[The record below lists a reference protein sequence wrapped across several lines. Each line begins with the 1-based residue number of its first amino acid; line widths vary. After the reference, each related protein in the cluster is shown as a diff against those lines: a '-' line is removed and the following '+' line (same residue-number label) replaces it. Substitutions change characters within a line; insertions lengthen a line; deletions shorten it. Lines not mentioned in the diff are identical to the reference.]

1 MSALGCSE
9 VETASIF
16 THPLAHTPLL
26 VDLETKM
33 MEELS
38 TIRAQHLL
46 NIQVREGS
54 QREEYQLEKSR
65 IETTKESIKIM
76 EVQMQN
82 NFDLKKL
89 LVNHKNQI
97 RQLKRG
103 QKARKQSRKRYWANI
118 LEREVVS
125 AIGSQAHSQLHSQSQ
140 SQAQSQAQSATH
152 SNAMSRQLS
161 SESLHRNGGSEKS
174 DGTGVGNLNFVGDQD
189 DEKVDYDAHSQHLEA
204 QKNQAAQQLAKMY
217 DQLESLAKKHKESMN
232 ELKKSQRD
240 ALVKRE
246 EEFQKEMVELQWKQ
260 DVESKDFQKDNDTEI
275 AEALAVQEHELELD
289 SQIRGAETRALQE
302 RRVLNTLLDTIID
315 GVISISPTGVIMR
328 FNSSAE
334 KMFGYPSSEI
344 IGKNIKQ
351 LMPAAY
357 ARNHDQYLY
366 NYLSTGIKKVIGT
379 GRAVTGTKKDGTD
392 FPIQLSISEVIEEGF
407 HLFTAI
413 VRDLT
418 DEVAK
423 QKIKKAEEDC
433 VPQLMWRISTTGNLL
448 FANNKLRQY
457 AGLTEDSDLSKVNV
471 LNKPFV
477 HPDDVAKS
485 KKAFNDATLN
495 MTPFD
500 VKRRVRDVN
509 GIFR

>member
-1 MSALGCSE
+1 
-9 VETASIF
+9 
-16 THPLAHTPLL
+16 
-26 VDLETKM
+26 M

-46 NIQVREGS
+46 NIQVKEGS
-54 QREEYQLEKSR
+54 QREEHQLEKSR

-97 RQLKRG
+97 RQLKRA
-103 QKARKQSRKRYWANI
+103 QKARKQSRKRYWATI

-125 AIGSQAHSQLHSQSQ
+125 AIGSQAHSQLHSQTQ
-140 SQAQSQAQSATH
+140 SQTQSTIH
-152 SNAMSRQLS
+152 SNTMSRQLS
-161 SESLHRNGGSEKS
+161 SESLHRGAGSEKS
-174 DGTGVGNLNFVGDQD
+174 DGTGNGGNLNFVNDQD
-189 DEKVDYDAHSQHLEA
+189 EEKVDYDAHSQHLEA
-204 QKNQAAQQLAKMY
+204 QKDQTAQQLAKMY
-217 DQLESLAKKHKESMN
+217 EQLELLAKKHKDSMN

-240 ALVKRE
+240 TMMKRE
-246 EEFQKEMVELQWKQ
+246 EEFQKEMVELQWRQ
-260 DVESKDFQKDNDTEI
+260 DVETKDFQKDNDAEI

-328 FNSSAE
+328 FNSAAE
-334 KMFGYPSSEI
+334 KMFGYSGSEV

-357 ARNHDQYLY
+357 AKNHDQYLY

-379 GRAVTGTKKDGTD
+379 AGRMVTGTKKDGAE

-418 DEVAK
+418 EEVDK
-423 QKIKKAEEDC
+423 QRIKKAEEDC
-433 VPQLMWRISTTGNLL
+433 VPQLMWRISTTGDLL
-448 FANNKLRQY
+448 YANTKLRQY
-457 AGLTEDSDLSKVNV
+457 AGLADDFDLSKINV
-471 LNKPFV
+471 VNKPFV
-477 HPDDVAKS
+477 HPDDVARS
-485 KKAFNDATLN
+485 KKAFNDANLN
-495 MTPFD
+495 KTTFE
-500 VKRRVRDVN
+500 VKRRVRDAN
-509 GIFR
+509 GTFR